1 MKYIGIAFI
10 LLYTLFSSGLIAQK
24 IDQNQSEIRF
34 SVSNMGLNTVQGTI
48 GEMKGTVD
56 FSAAKLSSSSFET
69 TVAVKTINTD
79 NEERDEDLKSE
90 DFFEGDTYP
99 VIRFVSSSIK
109 KSGSNYQ
116 VTGTLT
122 IKDVSKVVSIP
133 FSVAQSGNTKT
144 FTGNLKVKRK
154 DYHVGDT
161 YGFFMIGSDIKI
173 EIVCVVKS

>member
-1 MKYIGIAFI
+1 MNYFGIA
-10 LLYTLFSSGLIAQK
+10 YTLLFALLSSSLIAQK
-24 IDQNQSEIRF
+24 IDQDQSKIQF
-34 SVSNMGLNTVQGTI
+34 LVSNMGLNTVPGTI
-48 GEMKGTVD
+48 GEMKGIVD
-56 FSAAKLSSSSFET
+56 FSAANLSNSRFET
-69 TVAVKTINTD
+69 TVAVKTINTG
-79 NEERDEDLKSE
+79 NEERDEDLRTE
-90 DFFEGDTYP
+90 DFFEVDTYP
-99 VIRFVSSSIK
+99 TIRFVSSRIQ

-144 FTGNLKVKRK
+144 FTGKLKIKRK
-154 DYHVGDT
+154 EYNVGNS